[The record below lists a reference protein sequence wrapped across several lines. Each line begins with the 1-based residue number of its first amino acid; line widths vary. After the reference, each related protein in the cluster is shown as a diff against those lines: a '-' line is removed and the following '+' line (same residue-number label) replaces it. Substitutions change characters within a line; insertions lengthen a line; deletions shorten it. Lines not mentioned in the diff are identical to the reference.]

1 MKKNTVAPAVST
13 PAARTTSADF
23 GRQKA
28 ASARRTRRAMGSSD
42 PSERFVQEIL
52 CTFGPRWEW

>member
-1 MKKNTVAPAVST
+1 MKKNTVAPAVTT
-13 PAARTTSADF
+13 PPAPAITAAF

-28 ASARRTRRAMGSSD
+28 AAVRRARPSARSSD
-42 PSERFVQEIL
+42 LSERFVQEIL